1 MSSATLNLACK
12 GSTETRSQL
21 RSPCGKHPGHSSLNY
36 IQTLKVS
43 QSLLVAVNQ
52 NYAVKMDKCL
62 RCRSASTAREDDAAS
77 VTSDSAT
84 QESTLSNEPGLNARN
99 TDTNTQEGVDLF
111 KNTKV
116 TSSRDESPILVLQL
130 QNMFATFMTIMLAES
145 AKLFSTLVS

>member
-1 MSSATLNLACK
+1 
-12 GSTETRSQL
+12 
-21 RSPCGKHPGHSSLNY
+21 
-36 IQTLKVS
+36 
-43 QSLLVAVNQ
+43 
-52 NYAVKMDKCL
+52 MDKCL